1 MIEIRELAPGQLAEA
16 ADFAAQQFGCDIS
29 AAQPKLYGPRAAGST
44 YGAFI
49 QGKMAGMVAGD
60 GVTYRNPR
68 RGSGGSGCWA
78 PPYRGGGGVGALVR
92 FLGRGGDPQDDGGRF
107 LGESR
112 TFERGCVAKG

>member
-49 QGKMAGMVAGD
+49 QGKMAGMG
-60 GVTYRNPR
+60 
-68 RGSGGSGCWA
+68 
-78 PPYRGGGGVGALVR
+78 
-92 FLGRGGDPQDDGGRF
+92 
-107 LGESR
+107 
-112 TFERGCVAKG
+112 